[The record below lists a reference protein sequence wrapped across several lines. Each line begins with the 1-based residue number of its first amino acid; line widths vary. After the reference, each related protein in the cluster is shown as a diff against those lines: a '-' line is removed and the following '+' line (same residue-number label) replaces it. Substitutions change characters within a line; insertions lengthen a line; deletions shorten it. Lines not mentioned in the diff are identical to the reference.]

1 MKWTLKPSYMAQK
14 MFDNHL
20 VDIHKFKTTLTL
32 NKSVYAGICIL
43 ELSKLAMYKFHYDYI
58 KSKYG
63 SKLRLLFTDS
73 SNLVFEF
80 ETENVYDNFC
90 KNK

>member
-1 MKWTLKPSYMAQK
+1 MAQK

-32 NKSVYAGICIL
+32 NKSVYVGICIL
-43 ELSKLAMYKFHYDYI
+43 ELSKLAMYTFHYDYI
-58 KSKYG
+58 KSKDG

-73 SNLVFEF
+73 NNLMFEF
-80 ETENVYDNFC
+80 ETANVYENFC